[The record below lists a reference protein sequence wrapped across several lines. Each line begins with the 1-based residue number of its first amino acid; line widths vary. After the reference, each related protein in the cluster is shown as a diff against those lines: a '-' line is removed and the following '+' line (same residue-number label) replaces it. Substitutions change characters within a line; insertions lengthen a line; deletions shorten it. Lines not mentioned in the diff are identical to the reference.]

1 MHAQPCPTWGTLW
14 TKLNPYFLLHLCLSH
29 PAAGLSRTEE
39 SRTHR
44 DLNFSIVLLL
54 GPDSFSLHVFF
65 CAHVLC
71 LCSVHVFCALVLL
84 HVCSS
89 VLMFCAC
96 FYVRMFFCACVLLC
110 MYLCIFF
117 LRVCSVHVF
126 FCVCV
131 FSGSLQVLTWPCQA
145 PVIYALNVAKVCV
158 AQFWFSWNRIA
169 WT

>member
-14 TKLNPYFLLHLCLSH
+14 TKLQPLFFASVMFVSPCCRFERNRGKQDTQRPKFFYCFI
-29 PAAGLSRTEE
+29 AGTRQL
-39 SRTHR
+39 
-44 DLNFSIVLLL
+44 FSACVLL
-54 GPDSFSLHVFF
+54 
-65 CAHVLC
+65 CT
-71 LCSVHVFCALVLL
+71 CSVPMFFCALVLL

-96 FYVRMFFCACVLLC
+96 FYVHMFFCACVLLC